1 MTRALFLVAVTLAA
15 GCGGDDG
22 TAGEEGA
29 ETSVSIVSPEDGAT
43 VTTPVAVKME
53 AVELELEPAG
63 AAREGAGHLHLMV
76 DADCVSAGET
86 IPADDAHRHLADGSS
101 ELELPLAPGE
111 HTLCA
116 QAGTGVHEALEATH
130 EITITVGGTTAGAG
144 EEVWE
149 GTWDA
154 GFHVIGSCTPAVWPQ
169 VGTLRATVAPD
180 GSLSGRADLV
190 NHTGVCGGTDRPQQ
204 VPVTPLFTGRV
215 TDDEIRLVIQLPGLG
230 TRTIP
235 MRREDDVAEG
245 TANFALGG
253 GSRWEI
259 SARLECTSC

>member
-1 MTRALFLVAVTLAA
+1 
-15 GCGGDDG
+15 
-22 TAGEEGA
+22 
-29 ETSVSIVSPEDGAT
+29 VSIVSPEDGAT
-43 VTTPVAVKME
+43 VQSPVPVTME
-53 AVELELEPAG
+53 AEGLELEPAG
-63 AAREGAGHLHLMV
+63 PVREGAGHFHLMV
-76 DADCVSAGET
+76 DADCVPAGEQ
-86 IPADDAHRHLADGSS
+86 IPADATHRHLADGAD
-101 ELELPLAPGE
+101 ETEVALPPGE
-111 HTLCA
+111 HRLCL
-116 QAGTGVHEALEATH
+116 QAGNGAHEALDATH
-130 EITITVGGTTAGAG
+130 EITITVEGTTAGAG

-180 GSLSGRADLV
+180 GSLSGRGDFV

-215 TDDEIRLVIQLPGLG
+215 TDDEVRLVIQLPGLG

-235 MRREDDVAEG
+235 MRREGDVAEG
-245 TANFALGG
+245 TATFPLGG

-259 SARLECTSC
+259 RARLECATC